1 MNFER
6 PTQVAFYNVEDN
18 CYDAGIAYGDEII
31 CLCCGGTIPIDE
43 LLQEVEEEVP
53 YVKAVIIPLD
63 WINLRGECLGDVGF
77 NCETGEI
84 AIYF

>member
-6 PTQVAFYNVEDN
+6 PTQVAFYNVEDK

-31 CLCCGGTIPIDE
+31 CLCCGGIIPIDE
-43 LLQEVEEEVP
+43 LLQEVEEEAP
-53 YVKAVIIPLD
+53 YVHAVIIPLS
-63 WINLRGECLGDVGF
+63 WESLRAECLGDVGF

-84 AIYF
+84 IYF